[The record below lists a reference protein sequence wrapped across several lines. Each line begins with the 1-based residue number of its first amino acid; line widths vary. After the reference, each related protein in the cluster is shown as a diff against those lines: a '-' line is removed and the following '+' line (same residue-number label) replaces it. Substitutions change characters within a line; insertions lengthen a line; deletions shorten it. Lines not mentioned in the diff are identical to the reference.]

1 MVLPVFWCCVR
12 CYDHIYNHIDVV
24 VAGVV
29 ATMVQFGL
37 FMADG
42 IATVADGE
50 ATLFMTD
57 VICHSGMEI
66 TILYNSWCFTVAD

>member
-12 CYDHIYNHIDVV
+12 CYETIYNHIEIV

-29 ATMVQFGL
+29 ATVVQFGL

-50 ATLFMTD
+50 ATLFMTV
-57 VICHSGMEI
+57 VICHFGMEI